1 MHQRRSLNIRRC
13 GGVSFILNETMG
25 NSSKKWME
33 KYLLDPSKFSD
44 AMKYFPEDT
53 FGLFTAYP
61 KVDDKTV
68 PTGCCFA
75 DSGDA
80 CFIQSISCASNG
92 GNILDGLVIACPDC
106 VAFARTLSYRSK
118 VVAGPTALEV
128 SQQALKVSVLEVK
141 RLEAVII
148 VNEEKIEDLR
158 RVNRNK
164 QQQVRRCKAVI
175 DKLKTEKLWL
185 EEQNALPGGML
196 SLEQDDQTVINSLV
210 EMIKVNGIDA
220 LYPMDTKPEE
230 NAFHTEHFRR
240 MTLHYVNPGKAKNM
254 KYSSA
259 VMNYCLNMAT
269 ELNSQQVSSSF
280 GIVSYAVYRISF
292 SYPSI
297 FYINCFRCDCIESRR
312 NMIISR
318 LLACHATAQFKSCR
332 RTSIRRPVFS
342 MTLWTSWPCAAT
354 PRRIFHKS

>member
-1 MHQRRSLNIRRC
+1 MHQRRSLSIRKC
-13 GGVSFILNETMG
+13 GGGSFTLNEKIA
-25 NSSKKWME
+25 NSSRKWME
-33 KYLLDPSKFSD
+33 RYTLNPSGFSD
-44 AMKYFPEDT
+44 AKRHFPEDT
-53 FGLFTAYP
+53 FGLFTAKK

-68 PTGCCFA
+68 PTACCIPSSC
-75 DSGDA
+75 DDA
-80 CFIQSISCASNG
+80 CLIQTISCASNG
-92 GNILDGLVIACPDC
+92 GNILEGLLIACTECD
-106 VAFARTLSYRSK
+106 AFIKGLDRHKIPA
-118 VVAGPTALEV
+118 APTALEV

-148 VNEEKIEDLR
+148 ANEEKIEDLR

-220 LYPMDTKPEE
+220 LYPIDTKPEE

-297 FYINCFRCDCIESRR
+297 FYINCFRCACIESCI